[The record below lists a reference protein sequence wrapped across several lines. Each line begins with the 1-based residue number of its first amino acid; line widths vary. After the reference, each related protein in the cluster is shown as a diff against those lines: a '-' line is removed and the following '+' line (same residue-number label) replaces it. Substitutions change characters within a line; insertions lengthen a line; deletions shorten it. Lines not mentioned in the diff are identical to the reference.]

1 MTAKNEKSPA
11 SPESFEESLARLEAI
26 VGELEEGQISLAVS
40 LDRYEEGV
48 KLLKACY
55 QQLEQAQ
62 RRIELLN
69 RVDSEGNPQCE
80 PFDDSA
86 LSLDEKAQA
95 RGRRRSRTADSN
107 APSQDEIDEGGRLF

>member
-1 MTAKNEKSPA
+1 MASKNEKSPA
-11 SPESFEESLARLEAI
+11 SPESFEDCLARLETI

-40 LDRYEEGV
+40 LERYEEGV

-69 RVDSEGNPQCE
+69 RVDSEGNAQCE
-80 PFDDSA
+80 AFDDSA
-86 LSLDEKAQA
+86 LSLDEKARSRA
-95 RGRRRSRTADSN
+95 KRRSRAADSD
-107 APSQDEIDEGGRLF
+107 ALGEDEIDESGRLF